1 MLRATDSGVTTW
13 QIEFTRISLLMTL
26 SELLES
32 GVARLPKGPRT
43 DPFATALRNTFDAYL
58 NGIDCLD
65 GTDYA
70 SAYVRSHRDLVA
82 LVADNVRTIHQHGI
96 YGQPSHARRLLND
109 TLLATQE
116 QIQALVSISV
126 KPEDMRYLFRMR
138 RAGSIPPVER
148 QGIFHIPFQLRHL
161 VGSQRYSVPGLP
173 MLYLGSSLLVCWHEI
188 GSPPLSDVWISR
200 FEARQSLR
208 VLNFGYRPDL
218 VGLWIANH
226 RDAGRTPVAAFAGH
240 YAVLWPLL
248 AACSFKA
255 AYRVGPSAPFIEEYI
270 VPQLLTSWLSEQAGG
285 SIDGIRYFS
294 THLNRASPEL
304 CMNYVF
310 VPRDVADLGY
320 CSTLANRFA
329 LTEPMQWEY
338 AVQLRSSVDG
348 GTREDR
354 SAMLYD
360 STGREVEYKHT
371 GWGAMESQLSGMTRS
386 GI

>member
-1 MLRATDSGVTTW
+1 M
-13 QIEFTRISLLMTL
+13 EFARISLLMTL
-26 SELLES
+26 SELLDS
-32 GVARLPKGPRT
+32 DVARLPKGPRT
-43 DPFATALRNTFDAYL
+43 DPFGAALENTFDAYL

-70 SAYVRSHRDLVA
+70 SAYVRSNRDLVA
-82 LVADNVRTIHQHGI
+82 LVADNMRTIHRHGI
-96 YGQPSHARRLLND
+96 YGQPSHARRLLDD
-109 TLLATQE
+109 TLQAAQE
-116 QIQALVSISV
+116 QIHTLVSIAV
-126 KPEDMRYLFRMR
+126 KPEDVPYLFRMR
-138 RAGSIPPVER
+138 RAGPIPPVER

-188 GSPPLSDVWISR
+188 GSPPLSEVWISR

-208 VLNFGYRPDL
+208 VLNFGYRPSL

-226 RDAGRTPVAAFAGH
+226 RDAAKSRHAEFAAH

-270 VPQLLTSWLSEQAGG
+270 IPQLLTSWLSEQAGG

-310 VPRDVADLGY
+310 VPRDVTHSGH

-338 AVQLRSSVDG
+338 AVQLRSSIHD

-354 SAMLYD
+354 AAMLFD
-360 STGREVEYKHT
+360 SAGHEVEYKHT
-371 GWGAMESQLSGMTRS
+371 GWGAMESQLAGMTKR